1 MPISVTGPTGTPI
14 TAPVQQATNYAW
26 AQQMLVDGGFPT
38 TANNIRKVV
47 RWMWAEQNRNWTTIV
62 NGVNHNNPLNINVTG
77 NGAGT
82 DVFPSLSDSANAVG
96 SVWLDTY
103 SNYTALKNNL
113 MADGSIGDFSAALVA
128 SPWAKGHYGHDSQI
142 LLQIPDPPV
151 LTIAGQNLG
160 SVTGAQGASVP
171 PPPGSSTKTPGQCS
185 SGGGVGAFGI
195 HLGTGCQIKGL
206 VGGLLIGA
214 GIGTAVVGLVIL
226 ASRSQTV
233 QAAAK
238 TAAGLVAPET
248 RAATLF
254 GSGGGQLTGAVRQRR
269 QKSAAAKEA
278 DQLDRMAAESMA
290 RQGRNRREQ
299 EAMDRETFRR
309 EGFVVEREPARKPGP
324 AVPRKN
330 TSKRAA

>member
-82 DVFPSLSDSANAVG
+82 DVFPSLSESANAVG

-128 SPWAKGHYGHDSQI
+128 SPWAKGHYGGDPQI

-160 SVTGAQGASVP
+160 SVTGAQGASVS
-171 PPPGSSTKTPGQCS
+171 GSSSSSSTKTPGQCS
-185 SGGGVGAFGI
+185 SGGGVFGI
-195 HLGTGCQIKGL
+195 GTGCQIKGL

-269 QKSAAAKEA
+269 QKSAGAKEA
-278 DQLDRMAAESMA
+278 DELDRMAAESMS